1 MTPEIETMGDQ
12 KMSEDPANA
21 PKTDP
26 LDDPKA
32 SGEVLEV
39 ARTSGSVD
47 HDVAPCDGV
56 LTKDGKA
63 AIVVR
68 VVTIKPEPKKGED
81 GEWTNEPHYYL
92 IDAVVFEVVNGQPKL
107 SAIKQGK
114 YGEDWKWPYE
124 E

>member
-1 MTPEIETMGDQ
+1 MTSEIETMGDQ

-32 SGEVLEV
+32 SGEVLAV
-39 ARTSGSVD
+39 AKDTVPLENSLYLEPGD
-47 HDVAPCDGV
+47 QV
-56 LTKDGKA
+56 LTKDGKV
-63 AIVVR
+63 AIVTNAVK
-68 VVTIKPEPKKGED
+68 IEPEDDPPY
-81 GEWTNEPHYYL
+81 NL

-107 SAIKQGK
+107 SAITKGKQ
-114 YGEDWKWPYE
+114 GEDWKWPHE